1 MKLKKFLV
9 PDEIYKQEIQ
19 NRYLLFRF
27 IPIKGFIM
35 HSFTGKLTGFIIL
48 ILLFTWAAGE
58 TLKTLL
64 SRLTT
69 NRFMGTITGVLNSS
83 SVTTILVVSFITTGT
98 MTLSQSVGV
107 IMGANIGSTVTA
119 QLLAFNLSAY
129 ALLPVA
135 CCLLP
140 VAIVFL

>member
-1 MKLKKFLV
+1 MCCTSELN
-9 PDEIYKQEIQ
+9 P
-19 NRYLLFRF
+19 R
-27 IPIKGFIM
+27 FIM

-135 CCLLP
+135 
-140 VAIVFL
+140 IVFL

>member
-69 NRFMGTITGVLNSS
+69 NRFMGT
-83 SVTTILVVSFITTGT
+83 

-135 CCLLP
+135 
-140 VAIVFL
+140 IVFL